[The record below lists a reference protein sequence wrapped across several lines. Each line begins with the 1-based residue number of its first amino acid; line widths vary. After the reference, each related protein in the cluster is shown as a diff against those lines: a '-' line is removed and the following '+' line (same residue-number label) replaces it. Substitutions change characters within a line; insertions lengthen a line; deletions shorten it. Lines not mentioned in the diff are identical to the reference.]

1 MELQLEELTVQPDSN
16 LSGSSLKE
24 AAVRRKLGV
33 SIVAIKDAA
42 GNMVC
47 NSSPDAR
54 INAGDTSIALGE
66 IKDLFR
72 LEKILQAERE

>member
-1 MELQLEELTVQPDSN
+1 MGLQLEKLTVQPDSN
-16 LSGSSLKE
+16 LIGSSLKE

-33 SIVAIKDAA
+33 ISVAIKDAA
-42 GNMVC
+42 GNMVF

-72 LEKILQAERE
+72 LEKILQA